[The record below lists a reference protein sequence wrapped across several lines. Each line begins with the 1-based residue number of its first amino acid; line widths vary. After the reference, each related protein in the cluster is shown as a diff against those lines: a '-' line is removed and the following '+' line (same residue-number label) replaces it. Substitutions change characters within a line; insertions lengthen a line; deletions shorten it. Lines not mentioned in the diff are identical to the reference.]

1 MGVLM
6 LIQPDKNPLEVII
19 AQNVDYTDKL
29 GQHYTRRWK
38 SLLLR

>member
-1 MGVLM
+1 M

-29 GQHYTRRWK
+29 G
-38 SLLLR
+38 

>member
-1 MGVLM
+1 MKDQHNLGMGVLM

-29 GQHYTRRWK
+29 G
-38 SLLLR
+38 

>member
-19 AQNVDYTDKL
+19 AQNVDYTDKDYTDKL
-29 GQHYTRRWK
+29 G
-38 SLLLR
+38 